1 MHNRLRKRE
10 RGFSLLE
17 MVVATA
23 LGTMVVGAAVQLYV
37 QGVNATWVTSQRAE
51 MQQDFRAAS
60 NMMTRDLSLAG
71 AGLGNGAA
79 IALPSNTVPKYGC
92 DSSNCASGGY
102 LGAANSVAG
111 TYPVQSSKAYLYGL
125 LTGYNQGP
133 TISTQRTDTV
143 TVAYTDPSF
152 YLNCYD
158 ASIASATTVT
168 FTLDSASSNCTANGA
183 TIQSI
188 NDTAVGLTAGDLVLF
203 YFGATPTSA
212 TIPVVAEVNGTAPTS
227 TTVTFAATDPLGMNQ
242 ATTVANSLAY
252 QSTQTSKAG
261 YGVRLLV
268 ITYYLDNT
276 VSPARLMRQVSGH
289 SPMPVAESTAYMKF
303 TYDLYN
309 GTANT
314 VATQCQNPGAS
325 TDVCYSGSSLNLQ
338 PNQIT
343 KINIAHL
350 AMDSSV
356 KGSLYG
362 LAGGDQSID
371 LETSVCARN
380 LTYVNNYN
388 NNSQ

>member
-1 MHNRLRKRE
+1 MRNRLRKRE

-23 LGTMVVGAAVQLYV
+23 LGTLVLGAAVQLYV

-60 NMMTRDLSLAG
+60 NMMTKDLSLAG

-79 IALPSNTVPKYGC
+79 VTLPSSTIPKYGC

-102 LGAANSVAG
+102 LNGVAG

-125 LTGYNQGP
+125 ITGYNKGP
-133 TISTQRTDTV
+133 SISGQPTDTI

-158 ASIASATTVT
+158 AAITAATTVT
-168 FTLDSASSNCTANGA
+168 FTLDSASPNCTANGA
-183 TIQSI
+183 TIQGI
-188 NDTAVGLTAGDLVLF
+188 NDAAVGLTAGDLVLF
-203 YFGATPTSA
+203 YFGATATTA
-212 TIPVVAEVNGTAPTS
+212 TIPVVAEVNGTTPTS

-242 ATTVANSLAY
+242 GTGVANSLAY
-252 QSTQTSKAG
+252 QSTQSGKAG

-268 ITYYLDNT
+268 ITYYLDNSVT
-276 VSPARLMRQVSGH
+276 PPRLMRQVSGH

-314 VATQCQNPGAS
+314 VATQCPNPGAT

-356 KGSLYG
+356 KSSLYG